1 MEEHSVITLSWGQK
15 NTPIL
20 ENRQHLGRTEC
31 FSIEGESSSS
41 SSSSSTDLRLHICP
55 GFVTSLCSPAPQ
67 GSKKKEREFH
77 SSKEKEVVGLGDS
90 FNSLVCFLSLEGVWT
105 LADCQPGWKVQ
116 CFFFIFFTAFIRQ
129 VMCHLFQNWWSNEP
143 VNKDFL
149 LLALLRKM
157 KEQKRKDLTERKRR
171 VDVFFCLVYTFSN
184 KK

>member
-1 MEEHSVITLSWGQK
+1 MIFGEINKQTKYKKQHCGVLTVVASQFFSSLSHAFSPSRFINTSHYTAQIAVYVRCRLRFGSIGHMQKDQTVAMEEHSVITLSWGQK

-105 LADCQPGWKVQ
+105 LADCQPG
-116 CFFFIFFTAFIRQ
+116 
-129 VMCHLFQNWWSNEP
+129 
-143 VNKDFL
+143 
-149 LLALLRKM
+149 
-157 KEQKRKDLTERKRR
+157 
-171 VDVFFCLVYTFSN
+171 
-184 KK
+184 